1 VETWLSAAFADYRLD
16 TACQQVRCPLLA
28 IHGECDEF
36 GSLVHPE
43 NLCTWAQGPCEAEII
58 AGGGHVPHREL
69 PDRISNRIAGFLSRI
84 A

>member
-1 VETWLSAAFADYRLD
+1 M
-16 TACQQVRCPLLA
+16 LA
-28 IHGECDEF
+28 IHGELDEF

-43 NLCTWAQGPCEAEII
+43 NICEWAQGPGEVEII

-69 PDRISNRIAGFLSRI
+69 PERITGRIARFLSGV